1 MDGQQNG
8 ISAVRAVFFSPTGTT
23 KEITTF
29 IAGKLAAGLNVPL
42 LQSSYTLP
50 KEREL
55 FISEAHF
62 MPGEL
67 VVWGTPTYAGRIPN
81 KTLDFV
87 TSILTGDPAGQ
98 NSGNLMIPVAVYGNR
113 SFDNCLAELAGLMQK
128 GGSIPFAGIAAPS
141 RHTFSSVLGA
151 GRPDSADYQ
160 KLEAYCDRILARL
173 RNIGPSANIPEFPGE
188 AEPEKYYTPR
198 RADGE
203 PAKFLKAKPQVRTDK
218 CNGCGTCEGVCPMGS
233 ISMGGEGLA
242 EAQPQPQS
250 QPQFEGVCIK
260 CQACIRS
267 CPEGALYF
275 DDPDFLSHVE
285 MLEQNFTKQRK
296 EPELFISEM

>member
-1 MDGQQNG
+1 MDEKLGT

-87 TSILTGDPAGQ
+87 TSILTGDSAGQ
-98 NSGNLMIPVAVYGNR
+98 SKGNLMIPVAVYGNR

-151 GRPDSADYQ
+151 GRPDSSDYA
-160 KLEAYCDRILARL
+160 KLEAYCDRILSKLKKTGWPA
-173 RNIGPSANIPEFPGE
+173 SIPEFPGE

-198 RADGE
+198 RVDGE
-203 PAKFLKAKPQVRTDK
+203 PAKFLKAKPQILSEK
-218 CNGCGTCEGVCPMGS
+218 CSGCGTCEGVCPMGS
-233 ISMGGEGLA
+233 ISMGGEGL
-242 EAQPQPQS
+242 EQSQTLTQPQPQ
-250 QPQFEGVCIK
+250 FAGVCIK

-285 MLEQNFTKQRK
+285 MLAENFTKQRK
-296 EPELFISEM
+296 EPELFIGES